1 LPVVLDSM
9 LHGLIKDRRHLLQ
22 SMDELAKESI
32 QELKELFNTRSSRTN
47 LDTTKYYMK
56 IQILE
61 GELVQEEVG
70 RFVRYYTMGSGDGS
84 ELFWEFTK
92 DGKIITVSNQMWGT
106 VAGHGL
112 IHFKEVSESKN

>member
-1 LPVVLDSM
+1 M